1 MAYSWSEYRC
11 YMGGRF
17 VTGIRGFKY
26 KRSREIEGIY
36 AEGDEYVDVGFGN
49 KANDGEVTVLQ
60 NELEAI
66 ISASPKKD
74 PFNLPPFTIVHS
86 YIPIH
91 GEGRVIVDVCSGIY
105 FKEIEK
111 AMEQGKTF
119 MEITTPLF
127 IKTIKYD
134 TTNPFNT

>member
-26 KRSREIEGIY
+26 KKSREIEAIFG
-36 AEGDEYVDVGFGN
+36 EGDESLDEGFGN
-49 KANDGEVTVLQ
+49 KTNEGEITLLQ

-66 ISASPKKD
+66 IAASPGND
-74 PFNLPPFTIVHS
+74 PFNLPAITIVHS
-86 YIPIH
+86 YTPKNSV
-91 GEGRVIVDVCSGIY
+91 GRVVTDVCSRIY

-119 MEITTPLF
+119 MEITTPLY
-127 IKTIKYD
+127 IGSIKYN
-134 TTNPFNT
+134 TTSPFNI

>member
-17 VTGIRGFKY
+17 VTGIQGFKY

-36 AEGDEYVDVGFGN
+36 AEGDEVVDVGFGN
-49 KANDGEVTVLQ
+49 KTNEGELSVLQ

-66 ISASPKKD
+66 ISSAPGHD
-74 PFNLPPFTIVHS
+74 PFNLPAITIVHS
-86 YIPIH
+86 YTPKYNP
-91 GEGRVIVDVCSGIY
+91 GRIIVDVCEGCY

-111 AMEQGKTF
+111 AMEQGQTYMKV
-119 MEITTPLF
+119 TTPLF
-127 IKTIKYD
+127 IKKIKYD